1 MGGCSHQRRE
11 IEGQTHEK
19 NKHGQLVTIRS
30 YRCLDCDAVFTDK
43 TIRGSEPALK
53 TSGANTGRAKEA
65 EKPQNNFPAP
75 AKEEKQTMAKKDEEK
90 GSQKRTEN
98 ALADGRWK
106 VGETYRQ
113 EVTPRKGKNKGKKLK
128 CTMTVLKSGF
138 KDQDGEVWPTPTALT
153 TNFVIKYCG
162 VSDQTRR
169 PASAFF
175 GIEVP
180 KTKKVQTRAPAKEKP
195 KKTPKAAPKAA
206 KAPAAK
212 KPAAKAPSA
221 KPAEEK
227 KSELAPPPKLDI

>member
-1 MGGCSHQRRE
+1 MGGCTHQRRE

-43 TIRGSEPALK
+43 TIRGNVPTLK
-53 TSGANTGRAKEA
+53 TSGAETGRAKEA

-75 AKEEKQTMAKKDEEK
+75 AKKEKQTMAKKDEEK
-90 GSQKRTEN
+90 KGPAKRTEN

-106 VGETYRQ
+106 VGETYTQ
-113 EVTPRKGKNKGKKLK
+113 KVTPRKGKNKGKEMTCK
-128 CTMTVLKSGF
+128 MTVLKSGF

-153 TNFVIKYCG
+153 TNFAVKVLG
-162 VSDQTRR
+162 QNPNTRR
-169 PASAFF
+169 PASTFF
-175 GIEVP
+175 GIDIP

-195 KKTPKAAPKAA
+195 AAKKAA
-206 KAPAAK
+206 KAPAK
-212 KPAAKAPSA
+212 KPAAKATPAKAPA
-221 KPAEEK
+221 KPAET